1 MVTLLML
8 IQLKLKGCYRE
19 IQGGQAMREILFR
32 GKGDTKYNDGDWYEG
47 FLIKDSD
54 GDYQIFFDGRLIR
67 TVVPET
73 VGQYTGLT
81 DRKGNKIFE
90 GDIVKCVYSDCVGIV
105 KFGEYRIGDYGFYID
120 WQNDRYHLLRE
131 DLIFWANDGAIVA
144 GNIYD
149 DPVLLEL
156 AK

>member
-1 MVTLLML
+1 
-8 IQLKLKGCYRE
+8 
-19 IQGGQAMREILFR
+19 MREILFR
-32 GKGDTKYNDGDWYEG
+32 GKRSNTGQWVEGSLIIDGVTGQYFIHSNDDKVNESDKVGEEG
-47 FLIKDSD
+47 CLR
-54 GDYQIFFDGRLIR
+54 FFAFEVD
-67 TVVPET
+67 PET
-73 VGQYTGLT
+73 ISQYTGFT
-81 DRKGNKIFE
+81 NRNGVKIFE
-90 GDIVKCVYSDCVGIV
+90 GDIVKCVYSYVGIV

-120 WQNDRYHLLRE
+120 WQNDRWHLLRE